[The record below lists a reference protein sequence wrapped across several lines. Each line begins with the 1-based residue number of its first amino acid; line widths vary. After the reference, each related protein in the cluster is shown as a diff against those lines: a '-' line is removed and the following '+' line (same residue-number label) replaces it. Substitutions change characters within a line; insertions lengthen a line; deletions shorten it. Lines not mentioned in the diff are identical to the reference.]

1 MRRKYVCVCETV
13 YEEELLERWITIPN
27 MEVKALW
34 WCSLE
39 RANSERR
46 KKLKIDFLQH
56 KFIIL

>member
-1 MRRKYVCVCETV
+1 VCVCETV